1 MDNVLRHFK
10 KAALKGGE
18 ALNKIADVFDSNDPL
33 IILPYRGYA
42 NAKRLFLKGRVLED
56 ENIFQGKSES
66 EIRNLIDSFKRFETD
81 EMPNAKVRLTV
92 NNQTFEAIT
101 DEEGYF
107 TFDEKWHT
115 APQKNAKNRW
125 FPANLKLVE
134 ASHKEQPSI
143 AAKGEI
149 YYPSYN
155 ADYGI
160 ITDMDDTVLQT
171 HVTSLFRLKMLY
183 ATFIQDG
190 SQRLPMEG
198 IVDLFQAYVRGGDG
212 KKDNPVFYV
221 SNSPWNLYDLLE
233 EFLQTQK
240 LPKGPILLRDY
251 GIQPSGDFSGHKMNT
266 ITHILEMYPKLPF
279 VMLGDTASKDA
290 DFYIELAKKYP
301 NRIKAIYIRQ
311 TRNTKN
317 ARRVAKL
324 IEQHSN
330 INAVLVDSSKEMIN
344 HGRKL
349 GLLHFGKK

>member
-10 KAALKGGE
+10 KAAQKGGS
-18 ALNKIADVFDSNDPL
+18 ALSKVAEVFDSQDPL

-42 NAKRLFLKGRVLED
+42 NAERVFLKGRVLED
-56 ENIFQGKSES
+56 ENIFQGKSQS

-81 EMPNAKVRLTV
+81 EMPNAKVEV
-92 NNQTFEAIT
+92 SINNQDFSAVT

-107 TFDEKWHT
+107 TIDEKWQT
-115 APQKNAKNRW
+115 APQKDADNRW
-125 FPANLKLVE
+125 ISANLDLREVPK
-134 ASHKEQPSI
+134 KEVPSVT
-143 AAKGEI
+143 AKGEI

-160 ITDMDDTVLQT
+160 ITDVDDTVLQT

-198 IVDLFQAYVRGGDG
+198 IVELFQAYVRGGDG
-212 KKDNPVFYV
+212 KKENPIFYV

-233 EFLQTQK
+233 EFLTVQK

-251 GIQPSGDFSGHKMNT
+251 GIQPSGDFSGHKLNS
-266 ITHILEMYPKLPF
+266 ISHILEMYPNLPF

-290 DFYIELAKKYP
+290 DFYIDLAKKYP

-324 IEQHSN
+324 IEKYSN
-330 INAVLVDSSKEMIN
+330 INAVLVNESKEMIE
-344 HGRKL
+344 HGRKI
-349 GLLHFGKK
+349 GLLHFER

>member
-10 KAALKGGE
+10 KAARKGGN
-18 ALNKIADVFDSNDPL
+18 ALNKVVDVFDSKDPL
-33 IILPYRGYA
+33 IILPYRGYG
-42 NAKRLFLKGRVLED
+42 NAERVFLKGRVLED

-81 EMPNAKVRLTV
+81 EMPNAKVKMRI
-92 NNQTFEAIT
+92 NNQEFEAVT

-107 TFDEKWHT
+107 TIDEKWQT
-115 APQKNAKNRW
+115 APQKDATNRW
-125 FPANLKLVE
+125 INANLELLEIPK
-134 ASHKEQPSI
+134 KEVPSVT
-143 AAKGEI
+143 AEGEVF
-149 YYPSYN
+149 YPSYN

-160 ITDMDDTVLQT
+160 ITDVDDTVLQT

-198 IVDLFQAYVRGGDG
+198 IVDLFQAFVRGGDG
-212 KKDNPVFYV
+212 KKENPIFYV

-233 EFLQTQK
+233 EFMLAQN

-251 GIQPSGDFSGHKMNT
+251 GIRPSGDFSGHKMNS
-266 ITHILEMYPKLPF
+266 ISHILEMYPHLPF

-290 DFYIELAKKYP
+290 DFYIDLSKKYF

-324 IEQHSN
+324 IEKHSN
-330 INAVLVDSSKEMIN
+330 INAVLVNESSEIVE
-344 HGRKL
+344 HGRGI
-349 GLLHFGKK
+349 GLLHFDK